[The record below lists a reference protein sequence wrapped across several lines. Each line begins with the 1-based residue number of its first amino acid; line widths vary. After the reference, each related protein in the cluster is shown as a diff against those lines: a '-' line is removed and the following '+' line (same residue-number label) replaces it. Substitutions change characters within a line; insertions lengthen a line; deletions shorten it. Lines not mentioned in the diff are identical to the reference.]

1 MKVWMLILIRSVG
14 LFFSVL
20 IMIRIMGKSNPSKM
34 TPFKFINYVVIAIL
48 AALISINIISNLAFG
63 LLALAVWCVIPIALD
78 YLGMKSK
85 VMYDLL
91 NGKDVIL
98 VKEGKVM
105 EENLKQIRY
114 TGEDLLR
121 ELRIKNAFNLAD
133 VEFAIMEPTGDVNVV
148 LKSDK
153 KPITPHDM
161 GWQVAPLKPPQTVI
175 LDGTIIYESLSNLGF
190 NEGWLMVKL
199 KGLGVSLNNVFIGQV
214 DSNGDLYVDLFDDII
229 QVPKTQVKELLYA
242 NIEKCNADLSSF
254 ALETENKEA
263 KAMYLKHAD
272 KLHKL
277 LKKLEPLLLR

>member
-1 MKVWMLILIRSVG
+1 MKVWVLILIRSIG
-14 LFFSVL
+14 LFFLVL
-20 IMIRIMGKSNPSKM
+20 IMTKIMGKSNPSKM
-34 TPFKFINYVVIAIL
+34 THFKFVNYVVVAIL
-48 AALISINIISNLAFG
+48 AALISTNIISSLAVG

-78 YLGMKSK
+78 YMGMKSK
-85 VMYDLL
+85 VMYDLF

-98 VKEGKVM
+98 VKDGKVM
-105 EENLKQIRY
+105 EENLKQVRY

-121 ELRIKNAFNLAD
+121 ELRVKNAFNLAD

-161 GWQVAPLKPPQTVI
+161 GWQVAPSKPTQTVI
-175 LDGTIIYESLSNLGF
+175 LDGTIIYESLSNLGL

-199 KGLGVSLNNVFIGQV
+199 KGLGVSLNNIFIGQV

-229 QVPKTQVKELLYA
+229 QVPKPQVKELLYA

-254 ALETENKEA
+254 ALETENEEA
-263 KAMYLKHAD
+263 KSMYLEHAD
-272 KLHKL
+272 RLHKL
-277 LKKLEPLLLR
+277 LIKLEPLLLR